1 MRRVLLFAQCQLSSW
16 STPGLVAS
24 REIYDSIFQSYS
36 TFFLASL
43 KVSLRETTYI
53 TNAASQP
60 YFRAGWRLFRPRHDV
75 CKPCQ
80 YMRNQRIWHA
90 AALLFKPLEG
100 FTLTLL

>member
-1 MRRVLLFAQCQLSSW
+1 MWYIIRVNCGGRLRTTPREDSMRRVLLFAQCQLSSW

-53 TNAASQP
+53 TKCRQ
-60 YFRAGWRLFRPRHDV
+60 
-75 CKPCQ
+75 
-80 YMRNQRIWHA
+80 
-90 AALLFKPLEG
+90 AALL
-100 FTLTLL
+100 